1 MNTVVNTI
9 EHLGFKQV
17 SLFFFFK
24 YLPYIQEEAQNELL

>member
-9 EHLGFKQV
+9 EHLGFKQE
-17 SLFFFFK
+17 SFFLK